1 MPSVNTNT
9 ARNTGSVGVCAIARG
24 AMAETSSR
32 APAAAAKMRAGRREW
47 DLGSIGRWLVDSGV
61 IAGSPGAF
69 TFLANMRIGAVQH
82 RGNVPD
88 HYNRLDPHSGKRSG
102 AAVVGQSDWGRGFC
116 AAPGLPARLP
126 LHRQ

>member
-1 MPSVNTNT
+1 MSGGRAAAAPPTFFPFCTGT
-9 ARNTGSVGVCAIARG
+9 ARSTSSVGVCAIARG

-32 APAAAAKMRAGRREW
+32 APAAAGKMRGERGEW

-88 HYNRLDPHSGKRSG
+88 HYKGSRTH
-102 AAVVGQSDWGRGFC
+102 
-116 AAPGLPARLP
+116 
-126 LHRQ
+126 